1 MFLTHV
7 RNLVTFESDGT
18 FAAFGTF
25 GTLESAESAES
36 SPGRKP
42 DVCSGLASM
51 QGKEN
56 HG

>member
-42 DVCSGLASM
+42 DAAPSTLSVP
-51 QGKEN
+51 K
-56 HG
+56 